1 MKTSLLDIAILK
13 NWDIL
18 INENADNVR
27 ENISRRIY
35 TIINSIIADEILNAK
50 DEEKENI
57 LKKHKII

>member
-1 MKTSLLDIAILK
+1 METNLLDIAILK
-13 NWDIL
+13 NWNIL
-18 INENADNVR
+18 INQNADNVR

>member
-1 MKTSLLDIAILK
+1 MKTSLLDIAILE
-13 NWDIL
+13 NWNIL
-18 INENADNVR
+18 INQNTDNVR